1 MAAPA
6 GTMPPPM
13 GPPGMYGPPM
23 APKRPVGVTILAV
36 LTIIFGILGLVGGI
50 LLVIVFAA
58 AATMLPAAYQGV
70 AGILLAL
77 AALVTILSLV
87 AIISGV
93 GLLRLRSWAWWLTII
108 VGILNIVFSIGTY
121 VAYPLGG
128 FPYGIVLW
136 LIIVAYLVVVRGHF
150 GIGKPKPA
158 GM

>member
-6 GTMPPPM
+6 GTMPPM
-13 GPPGMYGPPM
+13 APPGMYGAPM
-23 APKRPVGVTILAV
+23 APKRPIGVTILAV
-36 LTIIFGILGLVGGI
+36 LTIIFGILGLLGGI

-58 AATMLPAAYQGV
+58 AATMLPAEFQEV

-93 GLLRLRSWAWWLTII
+93 GLLRLRSWAWWLTVI
-108 VGILNIVFSIGTY
+108 VGVLNIVFNIGTY
-121 VAYPLGG
+121 VLYPVA

-136 LIIVAYLVVVRGHF
+136 IIIIAYLVVVRGHF

>member
-13 GPPGMYGPPM
+13 APPGMYGAPM
-23 APKRPVGVTILAV
+23 APKRPIGVTILAV
-36 LTIIFGILGLVGGI
+36 LTILFGILGLLGGI
-50 LLVIVFAA
+50 LLVILAGA
-58 AATMLPAAYQGV
+58 AATVLPAEYQAI

-77 AALVTILSLV
+77 GALLAIVSLIG
-87 AIISGV
+87 IISGV

-108 VGILNIVFSIGTY
+108 VGILNVVFGIGSY
-121 VAYPLGG
+121 VVYPLGG
-128 FPYGIVLW
+128 FPYGIALW
-136 LIIVAYLVVVRGHF
+136 IIIIIYLVVVRGHF

>member
-6 GTMPPPM
+6 GTMPPM
-13 GPPGMYGPPM
+13 APPGMYGAPM
-23 APKRPVGVTILAV
+23 APKRPIGVTILAV
-36 LTIIFGILGLVGGI
+36 LTIIFGILGLLVGI
-50 LLVIVFAA
+50 LAVILFAA
-58 AATMLPAAYQGV
+58 AATLLPAEFQGV

-77 AALVTILSLV
+77 AALATILSLV

-93 GLLRLRSWAWWLTII
+93 GLLRLRWWARWLSVI
-108 VGILNIVFSIGTY
+108 VGILNIVFNIGPY
-121 VAYPLGG
+121 VLYPVA

-136 LIIVAYLVVVRGHF
+136 IIIVAYLVAVTGVF

>member
-13 GPPGMYGPPM
+13 APPGMYGAPM

-36 LTIIFGILGLVGGI
+36 LTIIFGVIGLLVGI
-50 LLVIVFAA
+50 LAVILFAA
-58 AATMLPAAYQGV
+58 AATMLPAQYQGI

-77 AALVTILSLV
+77 AALATILSLV

-108 VGILNIVFSIGTY
+108 VGILNIVFSIGSY
-121 VAYPLGG
+121 VAYPVV

-136 LIIVAYLVVVRGHF
+136 IIIVAYLVVVRGHF

>member
-13 GPPGMYGPPM
+13 APPGMYGAPM

-36 LTIIFGILGLVGGI
+36 LTIIFGVIGLLVGI
-50 LLVIVFAA
+50 LAVILFAA
-58 AATMLPAAYQGV
+58 AATMLPAQYQGI

-77 AALVTILSLV
+77 AALATILSLV

-108 VGILNIVFSIGTY
+108 VGILNIVFSIGSY
-121 VAYPLGG
+121 VVYPVV

-136 LIIVAYLVVVRGHF
+136 IIIVAYLVVVRGHF